1 MKKFATLMLALVML
15 ISCAA
20 IGMAEDITL
29 DVIICQYGTQTNDW
43 FTGTGMNGTSFVK
56 KFEEANPGIKLN
68 LEVVSWND
76 VYTVVSTRISNN
88 NAPDILNLDSF
99 ADYANEGLL
108 LPVKDYCPEEL
119 FNDFFPS
126 FIAQSVIDDTVWAV
140 PDLASAR
147 ALYYNVDL
155 LEAAGVEVPTTWAEL
170 EDVCQAL
177 VDFYGGDTIY
187 AKIVDFATKTPSNTT
202 GAFYYDARDAV
213 GIALSNITQ
222 TGADVDSELQT
233 AQETLEFTM
242 GA

>member
-126 FIAQSVIDDTVWAV
+126 FIAQSVMTIPCGPFRIWLPPARCITTWICSKRPASKCRR
-140 PDLASAR
+140 LGRSWRTSAR
-147 ALYYNVDL
+147 RWLTST
-155 LEAAGVEVPTTWAEL
+155 AAT
-170 EDVCQAL
+170 C
-177 VDFYGGDTIY
+177 IR
-187 AKIVDFATKTPSNTT
+187 
-202 GAFYYDARDAV
+202 GA
-213 GIALSNITQ
+213 ST
-222 TGADVDSELQT
+222 
-233 AQETLEFTM
+233 
-242 GA
+242 

>member
-1 MKKFATLMLALVML
+1 MKKFATLMLTLVML

-147 ALYYNVDL
+147 ALYVLQRGSARSGRRRSADDL
-155 LEAAGVEVPTTWAEL
+155 GGAGRRLP
-170 EDVCQAL
+170 
-177 VDFYGGDTIY
+177 
-187 AKIVDFATKTPSNTT
+187 
-202 GAFYYDARDAV
+202 GA
-213 GIALSNITQ
+213 G
-222 TGADVDSELQT
+222 
-233 AQETLEFTM
+233 
-242 GA
+242 